1 MQLVLVVV
9 AVAVWAG
16 FTHQQ
21 SSNRPASAASSGLS
35 ANPSGR
41 APRTAPLEGF
51 PFLSNPRMNGIWPL
65 MTRPQ
70 VLEKLGEPRR
80 RDAQGWEDFGTV
92 QILWSEEPQKS
103 ILGMRGH
110 QLLDLQEV
118 VATVGDP
125 LQKVIDRLGLPQELH
140 SDKTGERHL
149 LNYVPNNIR
158 VVAVGKDPAEMGTW
172 RIEQLNW
179 GVGPADHSDLR
190 Y

>member
-1 MQLVLVVV
+1 
-9 AVAVWAG
+9 
-16 FTHQQ
+16 
-21 SSNRPASAASSGLS
+21 
-35 ANPSGR
+35 
-41 APRTAPLEGF
+41 
-51 PFLSNPRMNGIWPL
+51 

-179 GVGPADHSDLR
+179 SWACGSLGPSLLETISLRHSWGRWVDEDTDEVE
-190 Y
+190 YPT